1 MHFARALYTQVFEGP
16 YRRPL
21 ATPAATEEG
30 MGLMPTFDVG
40 NTITVAVGLTAAQLP
55 LGSPSGQTPII
66 SGVLKID

>member
-1 MHFARALYTQVFEGP
+1 M
-16 YRRPL
+16 RPL
-21 ATPAATEEG
+21 ETPAVKDEG
-30 MGLMPTFDVG
+30 MGLMPTSDVG